1 MVEAARREAW
11 QHTAWLAALIA
22 NANRDPKRKPTPFT
36 PDDFNPMV
44 SRRERKAK
52 GIAVDENTIG
62 DVKRMFSA
70 IRQPTEAERAQ
81 RPACAAREMP
91 AMQ

>member
-52 GIAVDENTIG
+52 GIAVDKENIG
-62 DVKRMFSA
+62 DMRAMFEGMTRRS
-70 IRQPTEAERAQ
+70 TS
-81 RPACAAREMP
+81 
-91 AMQ
+91 